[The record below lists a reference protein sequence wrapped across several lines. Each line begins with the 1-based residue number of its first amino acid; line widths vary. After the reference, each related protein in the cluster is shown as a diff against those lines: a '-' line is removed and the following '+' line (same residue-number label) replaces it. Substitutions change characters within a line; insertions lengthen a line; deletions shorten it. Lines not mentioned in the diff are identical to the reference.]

1 MPNNEKPETEE
12 EKKEHL
18 EKKRQRIAN
27 FRKNH
32 PRGTCLLARD
42 TPHNRKLFPDGPF
55 GKTRGCPESYIS
67 WFDAWMLTI
76 VFRFPHFE
84 TR

>member
-1 MPNNEKPETEE
+1 MAADKKVDSEEE
-12 EKKEHL
+12 EKHL

-42 TPHNRKLFPDGPF
+42 NPHNRKLFPDGPF
-55 GKTRGCPESYIS
+55 GKRQPLA
-67 WFDAWMLTI
+67 DASTKI
-76 VFRFPHFE
+76 QSV
-84 TR
+84 TDVTV